1 MAALPRF
8 TGPDRGILNFHGP
21 PGRPVTT
28 TECRNIREA
37 VKGATGKTGNLSSAA
52 KGKEDKCFMIRRR
65 VGTVQDILSQRGLFS
80 EIAVFTEGEHVKAVN
95 YIDLTGPAY
104 PGDQVLLNNTA
115 LHLGLGTGG
124 YDFVY
129 HNFSR
134 PLPPFGGSGHIIKL
148 RYTPWQIRVLGCE
161 EEAAGNQEQLAA
173 FRSLQGTP
181 VLIGELHSILA
192 PAAAVIKQH
201 RPSCRLVYLMTDGGA
216 LPLHFSRTVAELR
229 EKGLLS
235 GTVTCGHAFGGD
247 LEAVNVYS
255 ALAASR
261 AILKADLII
270 IAMGPGHVGT
280 GTRYG
285 FSGIEV
291 GEHVNRVNV
300 LGGAPVVIP
309 RLSTADSRKRHC
321 GVSHHTL
328 TALAQA
334 ALSPADLIL
343 PLVQRAQL
351 TQLLAQL
358 RREGITRRHR
368 LLIKKAP
375 PVEKIMH
382 RFGLA
387 PPETMGRG
395 YNKDL
400 LFFQAVGAA
409 ALAAAEKVKN

>member
-1 MAALPRF
+1 
-8 TGPDRGILNFHGP
+8 
-21 PGRPVTT
+21 
-28 TECRNIREA
+28 
-37 VKGATGKTGNLSSAA
+37 
-52 KGKEDKCFMIRRR
+52 MI
-65 VGTVQDILSQRGLFS
+65 S
-80 EIAVFTEGEHVKAVN
+80 EGERVKAVN

-104 PGDQVLLNNTA
+104 PGDRVLLNNTA

-124 YDFVY
+124 FDFVC

-134 PLPPFGGSGHIIKL
+134 PLPPFGRSGHIMKL
-148 RYTPWQIRVLGCE
+148 RYTPWQIRVLACE

-173 FRSLQGTP
+173 FRSLEGRP
-181 VLIGELHSILA
+181 MLIGGLHSTLA
-192 PAAAVIKQH
+192 PAAAVIKH
-201 RPSCRLVYLMTDGGA
+201 YRPSCRLVYLMTDGGA
-216 LPLHFSRTVAELR
+216 LPLHFSRAVAELR

-255 ALAASR
+255 ALVASR
-261 AILKADLII
+261 VILKADLII

-285 FSGIEV
+285 FSAIEV

-300 LGGAPVVIP
+300 LGGVPVVIP
-309 RLSTADSRKRHC
+309 RLSGADSRSRHC

-328 TALAQA
+328 TALAEA
-334 ALSPADLIL
+334 ALSPADLVL
-343 PLVQRAQL
+343 PLVRRSQL
-351 TQLLAQL
+351 KPLLEQL
-358 RREGITRRHR
+358 RQAGITRRHR
-368 LLIKKAP
+368 LLVKKAP
-375 PVEKIMH
+375 PVGEIMG

-395 YNKDL
+395 YKQDP

-409 ALAAAEKVKN
+409 ALAAAEKVKKSND